1 MADSAM
7 PTINHVGM
15 TVTDLDKA
23 LAWYQEVLGFTV
35 LTQPV
40 EMATDDPIL
49 GESLADMLGPRVRR
63 FRMAHLQTGN
73 RVGIQVYE
81 FLDPK
86 PEQAPAEVPYW
97 RTGFSHICVT
107 HNDIEELA
115 ARIEAHGGTRSRVWA
130 VLKDK
135 PYAAAYCADPFGNVI
150 EINSHGYEET
160 RTFLMEDGDAAG
172 GAYGLPAADKR

>member
-1 MADSAM
+1 MADTPM

-15 TVTDLDKA
+15 TVTDLDAA
-23 LAWYQEVLGFTV
+23 LAWYCDVLGFTV
-35 LTQPV
+35 MTQPV

-49 GESLADMLGPRVRR
+49 GESLEDMLGPQVKR

-81 FLDPK
+81 FIDPK
-86 PEQAPAEVPYW
+86 PEQTSGDMPYW

-107 HNDIEELA
+107 HNDIEGLSAKIA
-115 ARIEAHGGTRSRVWA
+115 ARGGRRSKVWA

-135 PYAAAYCADPFGNVI
+135 PYAASYCADPWGNVI

-160 RTFLMEDGDAAG
+160 RTFLMDDGGVAQ
-172 GAYGLPAADKR
+172 GAYGLPSDRG